1 MLAAA
6 DANKGQLGAL
16 TDRLAYHRSSSFF
29 PFSSLVVSLFLHAW
43 GRISPRLQGRK
54 LVLGGRSGMLFHPTF
69 LRLTT
74 QHVEETGAESGGGW
88 GGCSSSSKRLLHHHG
103 ALTWAGA
110 AFFVCSTH
118 ITYIAAQR
126 GSSSCSFLFSH
137 SIFMAVPGRALY
149 HFVILLSKTG
159 RGKKIRRDAME
170 VLAVSNLPPIITWDT
185 DCISRTVNENL
196 HTIKSRTKL
205 SMTNVISPCLEVIA
219 ALSNNPFVDPAASL
233 TKQVSLLKQPTTY
246 FPPAAHRWR
255 SCIGQ
260 PMPHAIRYSI
270 NTRVCACCA
279 GRLH

>member
-1 MLAAA
+1 MLILEQTSIAS
-6 DANKGQLGAL
+6 L
-16 TDRLAYHRSSSFF
+16 RSFD
-29 PFSSLVVSLFLHAW
+29 L
-43 GRISPRLQGRK
+43 
-54 LVLGGRSGMLFHPTF
+54 
-69 LRLTT
+69 
-74 QHVEETGAESGGGW
+74 GW
-88 GGCSSSSKRLLHHHG
+88 GGLFCLLNAYHIYRRATRLIIL
-103 ALTWAGA
+103 
-110 AFFVCSTH
+110 FFSLQSQH
-118 ITYIAAQR
+118 FH
-126 GSSSCSFLFSH
+126 GSSGAGFIPFW
-137 SIFMAVPGRALY
+137 
-149 HFVILLSKTG
+149 HFVIEDGT
-159 RGKKIRRDAME
+159 GKKIRRDAME